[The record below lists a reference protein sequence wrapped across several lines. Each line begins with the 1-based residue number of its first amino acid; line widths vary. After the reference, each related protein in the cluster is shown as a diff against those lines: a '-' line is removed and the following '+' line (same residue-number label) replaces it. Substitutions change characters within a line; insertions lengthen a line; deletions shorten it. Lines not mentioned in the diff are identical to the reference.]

1 MKGIRKINRGFV
13 LFLVVLAV
21 LIAYLVILNMWQN
34 SQKAKIKEVCMQ
46 ATDIFSQCITI
57 PEELYMSSNTYSDEA
72 FNQYEEECYNH
83 FASICADTSTVN
95 SIVKYALDI
104 QLENGNYI
112 TKFGNAY
119 IQEIDYNFKGNT
131 VSVSIYTDLNYKTVY
146 ADMIESGTLIAY
158 PNFTFELKKED
169 GEWKLLAF
177 DPNISA
183 YLDCYNS
190 NYYYYG
196 GY

>member
-21 LIAYLVILNMWQN
+21 LTAYLVILNMSQS
-34 SQKAKIKEVCMQ
+34 SQKTKIKEVCMQ

-57 PEELYMSSNTYSDEA
+57 PEELYMYSDTYSDEA
-72 FNQYEEECYNH
+72 FDKYKEECYDH
-83 FASICADTSTVN
+83 FAPMCADSSTVN

-104 QLENGNYI
+104 QSENGTYI
-112 TKFGNAY
+112 TKFGNAH
-119 IQEIDYNFKGNT
+119 IQEIDYSFKGNT
-131 VSVSIYTDLNYKTVY
+131 VSVSIYTDLNYKTAY
-146 ADMIESGTLIAY
+146 AGMADSGTLIAY

-183 YLDCYNS
+183 YLDCYGGNDT
-190 NYYYYG
+190 YYG